1 MELTMKKSNIAALLV
16 ATALAVGMTAAM
28 AQTNG
33 ENRDTAYGQGG
44 TAGTHPTGANV
55 GPGHAEQNHATGN

>member
-1 MELTMKKSNIAALLV
+1 MKKSNIAALLI
-16 ATALAVGMTAAM
+16 ASALAISVTAAM
-28 AQTNG
+28 AQSNG

-44 TAGTHPTGANV
+44 TAGTHSTGANV